1 MSDQPDA
8 AGSHVLVYE
17 PRIEGHHPT
26 WLRFIAEDLLSG
38 GFTLTLAVD
47 GRPAAQQVL
56 QDSLGALLNRV
67 TLLRAVEDDGRRL
80 GGDAVHS
87 VAWCLAK
94 SGARRVFLGEF
105 DEIASRMFRRAAV
118 GLRPPAALQG
128 RVGGIYH
135 RPRFMAAPWWS
146 PNRWLKQVGFR
157 RLVRGGWL
165 NPLVFLDEALQRERR
180 AEFPDAPFFYLPNP
194 CPAPYPGERGEA
206 RRRLGIPEERTVFL
220 FYGGGYRRKG
230 LHLAVEAFLGLPREH
245 RAFLLVAGKQNPDS
259 RTAAGI
265 EELVRQ
271 QRALLLNRYVS
282 SAEEALSFVASEVVL
297 LPYIHHFGISA
308 VLTQAVAA
316 EKPVIASDEQ
326 LLGRETREHALGLL
340 FPSGDV
346 AALQACIA
354 EATDLPAA
362 RREAFRAAAA
372 AYARRHSRAA
382 YRAALLA
389 AMGAAGREAPE
400 LPPPDGSGP
409 SPNRPPD

>member
-1 MSDQPDA
+1 MSDRPET
-8 AGSHVLVYE
+8 AGTHVLVYE
-17 PRIEGHHPT
+17 PRVEGHHPT
-26 WLRFIAEDLLSG
+26 WLRFIAEDLLAG

-47 GRPAAQQVL
+47 GRPAARQVL
-56 QDSLGALLNRV
+56 EDSLGGLLTRLALLN
-67 TLLRAVEDDGRRL
+67 AFEADGRPR

-87 VAWCLAK
+87 VAWCLTD
-94 SGARRVFLGEF
+94 SGADCAFLGEF

-118 GLRPPAALQG
+118 GRSPPAVLRG

-135 RPRFMAAPWWS
+135 RPRFLAAPWWS
-146 PNRWLKQVGFR
+146 PNRWLKQAGFR

-165 NPLVFLDEALQRERR
+165 NPLLFLDEALQRERR
-180 AEFPDAPFFYLPNP
+180 AEFPDAPLFYLPNL

-206 RRRLGIPEERTVFL
+206 RRRLGVPEERTIFL

-230 LHLAVEAFLGLPREH
+230 LHLAVEAFLGLPREY
-245 RAFLLVAGKQNPDS
+245 RAFLLVAGKQDPDR

-271 QRALLLNRYVS
+271 QRAVLINRYVS
-282 SAEEALSFVASEVVL
+282 SAEEALSFVASDVVL
-297 LPYIHHFGISA
+297 LPYLHHFGISA

-316 EKPVIASDEQ
+316 DKPVIASDEQ
-326 LLGRETREHALGLL
+326 LLGRETREHELGLL

-346 AALQACIA
+346 AALRACIA

-362 RREAFRAAAA
+362 RRAAFRAAAA

-382 YRAALLA
+382 YRTALLA
-389 AMGAAGREAPE
+389 AMGAATRGAPGSPWPGRPGL
-400 LPPPDGSGP
+400 LPGGPPD
-409 SPNRPPD
+409 